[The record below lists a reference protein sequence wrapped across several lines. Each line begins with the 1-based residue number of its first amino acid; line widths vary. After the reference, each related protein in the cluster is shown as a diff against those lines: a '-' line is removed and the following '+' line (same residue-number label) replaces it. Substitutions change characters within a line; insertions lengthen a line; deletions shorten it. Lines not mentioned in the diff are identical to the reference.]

1 MVKFNLEQNYPT
13 DLDALRPFIDP
24 KSSTALD
31 DIGVAMLAKKYFPTS
46 DGKGNSGAYEA
57 VLVLAKEYGRAI
69 DWFELRNA
77 AEYPKSQGIPQWV
90 WLAGAAALVGWYVMR
105 NNKPKGIFGTIEG
118 KTFYAG
124 DLS

>member
-24 KSSTALD
+24 KSPTALD
-31 DIGVAMLAKKYFPTS
+31 DIGVAMLAKKYFPTA

-57 VLVLAKEYGRAI
+57 VLILAKEYGRAI
-69 DWFELRNA
+69 DWNA
-77 AEYPKSQGIPQWV
+77 AEYPKSKGIPQWV
-90 WLAGAAALVGWYVMR
+90 WLAGAAALVGWYVLR

>member
-1 MVKFNLEQNYPT
+1 MNKLKEGGAFPPT
-13 DLDALRPFIDP
+13 DIEGLRPYVDP
-24 KSSTALD
+24 KSPQALD
-31 DIGVAMLAKKYFPTS
+31 DESLTILKEVWNPTA
-46 DGKGNSGAYEA
+46 DGGGDSGGYEA
-57 VLVLAKEYGRAI
+57 LQILAAQYK
-69 DWFELRNA
+69 RNLNA
-77 AEYPKSQGIPQWV
+77 PKKPSIPRWV